1 MFTICVVNRKG
12 GVGKT
17 TLSSNLAQ
25 CLALLGK
32 KVLVV
37 DNDEQHNIS
46 AALGIRKL
54 PSVTLAHLYE
64 NPSLLPNAVVTS
76 FIDGL
81 DCIAGS
87 DKLSSVKPR
96 KSLLKEILSDSLLED
111 VGYDY
116 CFIDNGPSLDEKVVA
131 AINASDAFLLP
142 VTLKM
147 FAFQGLR
154 EMVERLDRLGVSKEK
169 IIILRNEMKKNVAY
183 EATSQAI
190 EQVYNDILL
199 RTIVPY
205 DETFEKVLA
214 DEKCIVLSKSKSKA
228 AIAIIEVVTELTG
241 LNYEDVQKTLD
252 IKRANMKKDNA
263 IKNLGKYRLIKQ
275 NMKII
280 ENEKVA

>member
-17 TLSSNLAQ
+17 TIASNLAQ

-54 PSVTLAHLYE
+54 PAVTLAHLYDNASMLSE
-64 NPSLLPNAVVTS
+64 AVVTS

-81 DCIAGS
+81 DCICGS
-87 DKLSSVKPR
+87 DKLASAKP
-96 KSLLKEILSDSLLED
+96 KKTMLKEILSDSLLTE
-111 VGYDY
+111 VGYDF
-116 CFIDNGPSLDEKVVA
+116 CIIDNGPSLDEKVITAV
-131 AINASDAFLLP
+131 NASDAFLLP
-142 VTLKM
+142 LTLKM

-154 EMVERLDRLGVSKEK
+154 EMVERLERLGVDKQK

-183 EATSQAI
+183 EATSQAV

-199 RTIVPY
+199 RTIIPY

-228 AIAIIEVVTELTG
+228 ASAIIELVIELLG
-241 LNYEDVQKTLD
+241 LDVDSTMNTLEQKRLSY
-252 IKRANMKKDNA
+252 KKDNA
-263 IKNLGKYRLIKQ
+263 LKNLGKYRLQKQ
-275 NMKII
+275 SQKII
-280 ENEKVA
+280 DVEKVA